1 MRPYVIWIY
10 IDMEQVDKIEAV
22 SMVENHLVSPDFI
35 SNTKGRGLLL
45 SKDNSIAIMINEEDH
60 LRIQVMKEGMNL
72 SEVYQLADQIDSAF
86 KRYPSFCV

>member
-1 MRPYVIWIY
+1 
-10 IDMEQVDKIEAV
+10 
-22 SMVENHLVSPDFI
+22 
-35 SNTKGRGLLL
+35 
-45 SKDNSIAIMINEEDH
+45 MINEEDH